1 MPPEIDGL
9 NYAPRVTIPVL
20 MLNGRND
27 AIFPYETSQLPLY
40 RILGTPP
47 DAKRH
52 VVYSGGHSSF
62 GWTNEL
68 IREGL
73 DWLDRHFGPPLAT
86 AR

>member
-1 MPPEIDGL
+1 MPFFLRDVAAAAL
-9 NYAPRVTIPVL
+9 L
-20 MLNGRND
+20 D
-27 AIFPYETSQLPLY
+27 
-40 RILGTPP
+40 LGTPP

-52 VVYSGGHSSF
+52 VVYRGGHSWF

-73 DWLDRHFGPPLAT
+73 DWLDRHLGPPLAT